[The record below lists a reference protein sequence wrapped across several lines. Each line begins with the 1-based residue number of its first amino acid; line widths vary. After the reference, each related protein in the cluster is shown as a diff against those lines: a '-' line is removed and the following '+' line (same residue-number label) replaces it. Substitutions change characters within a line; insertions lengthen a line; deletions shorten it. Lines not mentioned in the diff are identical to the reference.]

1 MQHHQ
6 PPRPFK
12 VVAVNTNGLVEK
24 HKRQRFFAWL
34 QQQRYA
40 VALLSETHCTSTE
53 QAQQWVREGAGQGKS
68 WQGAALW
75 ANQEQ
80 QGGRAAGG
88 VAVLLSDSICGAA
101 TEPVVEHQTSS
112 GRVLKVSW
120 DTPWGQRLAAAAV
133 YAPCTRQDRA
143 DFFLGEYLEA
153 VTSGTQQGLIVGGDF
168 NCATR
173 PEDVKPL
180 PGQQPADS
188 GRMVGGVA
196 LQVANNIAG
205 LQDSWLQLHPHKL
218 QLTHRTNHTSS
229 GSSQPDIF
237 SGGRID
243 YVFLSQD
250 LVDGGWLKSAHQHCF
265 FPSDHR
271 PVYVRLQPPDMPDA
285 GTRRWRF
292 PNHLLGVE
300 DFVEQLRQRL
310 TAASTELQQRTP
322 RMNPAEEWEQLKK
335 HATKITQQLE
345 WQHRDQQQ
353 QELRRLRQQLAAA
366 RRLDDREPAQ
376 GERRQLAAEQA
387 LSAYQHAQLQKQVEA
402 AEPLYEL
409 YGEKPSYWFYQ
420 QGKTAAEPQYIAEVL
435 QPDGSTVAA
444 QGAEGVAAAA
454 RLLADF
460 YDHATGGL
468 FSRHPTDRQ
477 QQDSMLAA
485 VDKFLSEEE
494 QQQCEGEEE
503 DGTLTLREVH
513 AVLARLPRGK
523 SPGSDGLT
531 YEFYTAMWQV
541 VGAPLVAAFNY
552 SFQQPDLR
560 LSEQQRLG
568 LITLIYKGGG
578 KPRADP
584 ASYRPITLLNCDLK
598 IVASTLVQRFGGVLD
613 SVIDSTQTAFV
624 PGRDIADNVLLHLE
638 EIDYLQEVGVQQGQQ
653 GCILFLDFE
662 KAYDR
667 LDRDWLVRC
676 METMRFPES
685 SIRWVRLLLAGTRGQ
700 IVFNGGHT
708 SRVFDIPSGC
718 AQGSPLSPLLYVVAA
733 QPLAARCRQL
743 QQEGRFSSISMP
755 DGSPAPC
762 CHQHEDDTTL
772 HAETVTGV
780 RTLLQQAVEPFCAA
794 SGAKLNTSKCQG
806 MVLGAHQRLVGQDAE
821 SGVVFVATDITPIRH
836 LGVLLSVRGAAAFA
850 EQLYQQ
856 RLSSITYRARM
867 WSRCNLTLLGRCEV
881 ARQVM
886 ASCLVYH
893 AQFVPVPD
901 ATMQLIERRISAF
914 VLGLG
919 CIGQDDNR
927 QMRWRPAQAVASLQP
942 KQGGIACVDVQAHV
956 TAMQAKVAA
965 ALLHPHKRVWKAFMQ
980 ASLERAAPGV
990 GLRLLVQQPSGPAAV
1005 AVRRR
1010 LNPRHAMHVAAVQ
1023 ELGLH
1028 RSCAHDRM
1036 SVQQLHLEPVLSNH
1050 SIASA
1055 VTGVMFTSARALPS
1069 HIQRHSAAVTLGQ
1082 VAPHLSFQPAVDGLV
1097 LPAAWQSTLQQQQ
1110 QQSVGVWWEIDASGR
1125 WARQHVSSS
1134 RIDWYELQ
1142 QDNSM
1147 VQLGAP
1153 PELPEDAAFQQCCV
1167 VRAPKPGSR
1176 KRQQQQQQQQQQ
1188 DDGERY
1194 YLVGRWDQ
1202 VEVDPSVWRF
1212 APKLKLLEF
1221 SVREATRRL
1230 VQFKCRSLPGWVPE
1244 WGVRPRVWRDSDGN
1258 LAPGTGLQQ
1267 LEAKH
1272 KRSFAAML
1280 QGGFSDNNSSSS
1292 RRITT
1297 ADQMAAYDAVWMHNS
1312 AERPHVMQ
1320 RVAARD
1326 AAGSQPTEL
1335 RLQQQLQHVT
1345 EPAVDD
1351 TTDPLERGLQPAT
1364 EGDRPWAVAYR
1375 RACDKQ
1381 LPRQLRTFGWK
1392 LLHAAVSVGAGRVY
1406 AATNTQELLRCC
1418 CQQPQC
1424 QPQQQQQQP
1433 EEEYQQRPHQQ
1444 HQPHQ
1449 QHRQQQQQ
1457 QQHQPTSVPL
1467 GPEQPPQQQPQPQV
1481 GEYQLETLSHMF
1493 VQCPIA
1499 AAAWQWFAGMWR
1511 RVQPGAVV
1519 DVSSIRLLLLDD
1531 YTVFC
1536 PPPAQQRLWTYLR
1549 LLMLHT
1555 IWLVRCDSKGTAYG
1569 SSSIVSRF
1577 LAALQLQLKQDWA
1590 RTQGDIR
1597 VNSGVPLDWLK
1608 GCNPRLSQQQF
1619 AAKWQRAGALY
1630 VLVDG
1635 EGPRVCV
1642 PHLSVSA

>member
-1 MQHHQ
+1 MMQHHQ

-12 VVAVNTNGLVEK
+12 VAAVNVNGLVEK

-40 VALLSETHCTSTE
+40 VALLSETHCTSAE
-53 QAQQWVREGAGQGKS
+53 QAQHWVREGAGHGKP
-68 WQGAALW
+68 WQGAAMW

-88 VAVLLSDSICGAA
+88 VAVLLSDSICGAG
-101 TEPVVEHQTSS
+101 TQPVVEHQTPS

-133 YAPCTRQDRA
+133 YAPCTQQDRA
-143 DFFLGEYLEA
+143 DFFLGEYLDA
-153 VTSGTQQGLIVGGDF
+153 VTSGTQQGLMVGGDF
-168 NCATR
+168 NCAMR

-188 GRMVGGVA
+188 SRMVGGVA
-196 LQVANNIAG
+196 LQVANRLAG

-218 QLTHRTNHTSS
+218 QLTHRTHHTSS
-229 GSSQPDIF
+229 GSSHPDVF

-250 LVDGGWLKSAHQHCF
+250 LVDGGWLKSAHQHSF

-271 PVYVRLQPPDMPDA
+271 PVDAKLQPPDTPDA
-285 GTRRWRF
+285 GPKRWRF
-292 PNHLLGVE
+292 PNHMLGVQ
-300 DFVEQLRQRL
+300 DFVDQLRQRL
-310 TAASTELQQRTP
+310 SAASAELQQRTP
-322 RMNPAEEWEQLKK
+322 RLNPAEEWEQLKLYS
-335 HATKITQQLE
+335 AQVAQQLE
-345 WQHRDQQQ
+345 RQHRFQQQ

-366 RRLDDREPAQ
+366 RGLDQREPSQ
-376 GERRQLAAEQA
+376 GERRQMAAEQA
-387 LSAYQHAQLQKQVEA
+387 LSAFQHAQLQQQVEA

-420 QGKTAAEPQYIAEVL
+420 LGKTAPEQQYIAEVM
-435 QPDGSTVAA
+435 QQNGTTVAA
-444 QGAEGVAAAA
+444 RGREGVAAAA
-454 RLLADF
+454 RLLADY
-460 YDHATGGL
+460 YDPATGGL
-468 FSRHPTDRQ
+468 FSCHPTDRQ
-477 QQDSMLAA
+477 QQDVMLAA
-485 VDKFLSEEE
+485 VDMFLSAEE
-494 QQQCEGEEE
+494 QQQCEGEQE
-503 DGTLTLREVH
+503 DGTLTEREAH
-513 AVLARLPRGK
+513 AALARLPRGK

-531 YEFYTAMWQV
+531 YEFYTAVWDV

-552 SFQQPDLR
+552 SFQQPQLR

-598 IVASTLVQRFGGVLD
+598 IVANTLAQRFGAVLD

-676 METMRFPES
+676 METMQFPDS
-685 SIRWVRLLLAGTRGQ
+685 SIRWVRLLLAGTCGQ
-700 IVFNGGHT
+700 LIFNGGYT

-718 AQGSPLSPLLYVVAA
+718 AQGSPLSPLLYVIAA
-733 QPLAARCRQL
+733 QPLAAKCRQL
-743 QQEGRFSSISMP
+743 QRDGSFTSISMP

-762 CHQHEDDTTL
+762 CHQHADDTTL
-772 HAETVTGV
+772 HAETVDGV

-794 SGAKLNTSKCQG
+794 SGAKLNVGKSKG
-806 MVLGAHQRLVGQDAE
+806 MVLGAHPALVGQDAE
-821 SGVVFVATDITPIRH
+821 TGVVLVDTAVTPIRH
-836 LGVLLSVRGAAAFA
+836 LGVLLSVRGTEAFA
-850 EQLYQQ
+850 TQLFQQ
-856 RLSSITYRARM
+856 RLSSITHRARV

-893 AQFVPVPD
+893 AQFVGIPAD
-901 ATMQLIERRISAF
+901 MMQLIQRRISAF

-919 CIGQDDNR
+919 CIRQDNNR
-927 QMRWRPAQAVASLQP
+927 QLRWRPSQAVASLQP

-965 ALLHPHKRVWKAFMQ
+965 ALLHPHKRAWKAFMQ

-990 GLRLLVQQPSGPAAV
+990 GLRLLVQQLTGQAAA

-1010 LNPRHAMHVAAVQ
+1010 LNPRHAMHVAAFQ

-1028 RSCAHDRM
+1028 RSYSHARM
-1036 SVQQLHLEPVLSNH
+1036 SVQQLHLEPVVGNH

-1055 VTGVMFTSARALPS
+1055 VTGGMFTSARALPNR
-1069 HIQRHSAAVTLGQ
+1069 IQPRTAGVTLGQ
-1082 VAPHLSFQPAVDGLV
+1082 VAPSLSFQPAVDGMV
-1097 LPAAWQSTLQQQQ
+1097 LPAAWQHTLQQQQ
-1110 QQSVGVWWEIDASGR
+1110 QQQLGVWWEIEDSSR
-1125 WARQHVSSS
+1125 WAQQHVSSS
-1134 RIDWYELQ
+1134 RVDWYEVQ
-1142 QDNSM
+1142 QDNNM
-1147 VQLGAP
+1147 VQLDMP
-1153 PELPEDAAFQQCCV
+1153 PELPDDAAFQQCCV
-1167 VRAPKPGSR
+1167 VLAPPPGSHKR
-1176 KRQQQQQQQQQQ
+1176 KQQQQQGDQEQST
-1188 DDGERY
+1188 DVY
-1194 YLVGRWDQ
+1194 YLVGRWEQ
-1202 VEVDPSVWRF
+1202 IQVDPSAWRF
-1212 APKLKLLEF
+1212 APNLKLLEF

-1230 VQFKCRSLPGWVPE
+1230 VQFRCRSLPGWVPG
-1244 WGVRPRVWRDSDGN
+1244 WGVRPRVWRDTAGH
-1258 LAPGTGLQQ
+1258 LAPDTGLQQ

-1272 KRSFAAML
+1272 KRSFADML
-1280 QGGFSDNNSSSS
+1280 QGGFSNNSSSS
-1292 RRITT
+1292 GQRITT
-1297 ADQMAAYDAVWMHNS
+1297 ADQLAAYDAVWMHS
-1312 AERPHVMQ
+1312 SQERQHVMQ

-1326 AAGSQPTEL
+1326 AAGSQPTGV

-1351 TTDPLERGLQPAT
+1351 TKDPLDRGLQPASQA
-1364 EGDRPWAVAYR
+1364 DAPWAIAYR
-1375 RACDKQ
+1375 RACDKR
-1381 LPRQLRTFGWK
+1381 LPRQLRVFGWQ
-1392 LLHAAVSVGAGRVY
+1392 LLHAAVNVGAGRVY
-1406 AATNTQELLRCC
+1406 AATSSQELLRCC

-1424 QPQQQQQQP
+1424 QPQQQQQHQPEQP
-1433 EEEYQQRPHQQ
+1433 EEH
-1444 HQPHQ
+1444 
-1449 QHRQQQQQ
+1449 QQQQQ
-1457 QQHQPTSVPL
+1457 QPAGAAL
-1467 GPEQPPQQQPQPQV
+1467 GSQQPQQQPQPQPQV

-1493 VQCPIA
+1493 VQCPVA
-1499 AAAWQWFAGMWR
+1499 AAAWAWFAGMWR
-1511 RVQPGAVV
+1511 RAQPGVVV

-1536 PPPAQQRLWTYLR
+1536 PPPALQWLWTYLR
-1549 LLMLHT
+1549 LLMLQS
-1555 IWLVRCDSKGTAYG
+1555 IWVVRSESEGKPYS
-1569 SSSIVSRF
+1569 SSSIISRF
-1577 LAALQLQLKQDWA
+1577 LAALQQQLKQDWA

-1597 VNSGVPLDWLK
+1597 VNSGVPLGWLK
-1608 GCNPRLSQQQF
+1608 GCNPIMSQQQF
-1619 AAKWQRAGALY
+1619 EAKWQRAGVLY
-1630 VLVDG
+1630 VMVDG

-1642 PHLSVSA
+1642 PR